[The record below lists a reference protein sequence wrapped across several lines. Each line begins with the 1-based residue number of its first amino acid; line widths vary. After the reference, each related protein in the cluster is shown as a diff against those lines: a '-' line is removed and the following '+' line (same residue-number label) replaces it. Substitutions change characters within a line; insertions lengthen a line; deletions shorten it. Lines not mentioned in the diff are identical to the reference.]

1 MTVVWGLY
9 LFSLVSGI
17 GFERSH
23 SLTYLNEEFLRAEDC
38 VKIANY
44 LNTLPLREKQIGLER
59 GTGLR
64 YVCIAK
70 ANIGTNL

>member
-1 MTVVWGLY
+1 MNVIWGLY
-9 LFSLVSGI
+9 LFSLVSGL

-23 SLTYLNEEFLRAEDC
+23 SLTYLNEEFLLAEDC
-38 VKIANY
+38 IQVANY
-44 LNTLPLREKQIGLER
+44 MNALSVQEKQIGLER

-70 ANIGTNL
+70 AILGTTL

>member
-1 MTVVWGLY
+1 MKIVWGLY
-9 LFSLVSGI
+9 LFSLISGL

-23 SLTYLNEEFLRAEDC
+23 ALTDLNEQFLLVEDC
-38 VKIANY
+38 IKVAKFMNS
-44 LNTLPLREKQIGLER
+44 LSFQEKQVGLER

-70 ANIGTNL
+70 TSIGTNL

>member
-1 MTVVWGLY
+1 MQLVWGLY

-23 SLTYLNEEFLRAEDC
+23 AVTNLNEDYVLADECIKVAKFMNSL
-38 VKIANY
+38 KFS
-44 LNTLPLREKQIGLER
+44 EKQIGLER

-70 ANIGTNL
+70 ASIGTNL

>member
-1 MTVVWGLY
+1 MNIVWGLY

-23 SLTYLNEEFLRAEDC
+23 SLTDLNEQFLLPEDC
-38 VKIANY
+38 LKVANY
-44 LNTLPLREKQIGLER
+44 MNALPFREKQIGLER

-64 YVCIAK
+64 YVCVAK
-70 ANIGTNL
+70 AGIGINL

>member
-1 MTVVWGLY
+1 MNIVWGLY

-23 SLTYLNEEFLRAEDC
+23 SLTDLNENFLLVEDC
-38 VKIANY
+38 IEVANY
-44 LNTLPLREKQIGLER
+44 MNALPFKEKQVGLER

-64 YVCIAK
+64 YVCVAK
-70 ANIGTNL
+70 ASIGTNL

>member
-1 MTVVWGLY
+1 MNLVWGLY

-23 SLTYLNEEFLRAEDC
+23 SITDLSESFYSAEQCVEVAKYLNSIPFE
-38 VKIANY
+38 
-44 LNTLPLREKQIGLER
+44 EKQIGLER

-64 YVCIAK
+64 YICLVK
-70 ANIGTNL
+70 ASPGTNL

>member
-1 MTVVWGLY
+1 MNVVWGLY

-23 SLTYLNEEFLRAEDC
+23 SLTDLNEKFLLAEDC
-38 VKIANY
+38 VRAANY
-44 LNTLPLREKQIGLER
+44 MNALSFQEKQIGLER
-59 GTGLR
+59 RTGLR

-70 ANIGTNL
+70 ASLGTTL

>member
-1 MTVVWGLY
+1 MKLVWGLY

-23 SLTYLNEEFLRAEDC
+23 SLTDLSEKFLLAEDC
-38 VKIANY
+38 VKVANHM
-44 LNTLPLREKQIGLER
+44 NSLPFNQKQIGLDR
-59 GTGLR
+59 GTGMR

-70 ANIGTNL
+70 VLIGTSL